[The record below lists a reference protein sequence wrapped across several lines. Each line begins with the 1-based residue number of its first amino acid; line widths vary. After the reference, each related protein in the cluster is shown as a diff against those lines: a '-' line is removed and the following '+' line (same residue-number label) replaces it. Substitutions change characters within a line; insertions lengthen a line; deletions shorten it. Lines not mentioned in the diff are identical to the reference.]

1 MTNTIDRTQ
10 RARTLADRW
19 TDHVAAH
26 VTTPE
31 QLQIFAEQ
39 RAARAVETKQA
50 AALLYRDGSA
60 TLLAFGAV
68 AAINPAFGD
77 EAELI
82 QQQRDSQASWILDLF
97 AVLRGEEPEYRGEAK
112 TAYQSYVDELR
123 TLALE
128 FGAAVGAPGG
138 EVHLNQQPPPGND
151 PPPPAPQ
158 EQQQE
163 AQARLEESPDSLP
176 PQVQP
181 EPQHEHETPKA
192 EPKKKR

>member
-82 QQQRDSQASWILDLF
+82 QQQRDPQASWILDLF
-97 AVLRGEEPEYRGEAK
+97 SVLRGEEPEYRGEAK

-138 EVHLNQQPPPGND
+138 EVNLNQSPPQSE

-158 EQQQE
+158 EQQE
-163 AQARLEESPDSLP
+163 AQARLEENPDSLP

-181 EPQHEHETPKA
+181 EPQHETPKA